1 MGASH
6 HGHQPSKNPEL
17 DSLMKRFIQQV
28 EGRAGREYPGGR
40 IGPDDE
46 GSLACAI
53 AADKAHGRVRL
64 DFGKLI
70 AWFSVTPEE
79 AVALAELLIAKAR
92 EATDRP
98 LVVTV

>member
-6 HGHQPSKNPEL
+6 HGQSPKSNPEL
-17 DSLMKRFIQQV
+17 DALMRRFIQQV
-28 EGRAGREYPGGR
+28 EGRAPREYPAGR
-40 IGPDDE
+40 VGPDDE
-46 GSLACAI
+46 GALACAI
-53 AADKAHGRVRL
+53 AADKQHGRVRL

-79 AVALAELLIAKAR
+79 AVQLAELLIAKAR

-98 LVVTV
+98 ITVNV